1 MSGLERPRDTWSTL
15 LSDLQPSLTSQE
27 IIPIPNESKFHKA
40 FVELCTDV
48 RERDPQ
54 RLLAR
59 FLRQHDQIIAFIGAL
74 DDSIGLEE
82 SHSLSSLFWSVAFT
96 TVQVSCLRKI
106 SIRTQM
112 SVLISI

>member
-1 MSGLERPRDTWSTL
+1 MADPDSPRDTWSAL

-27 IIPIPNESKFHKA
+27 IISILNESKFHKA
-40 FVELCTDV
+40 FVELCIDV
-48 RERDPQ
+48 HERDPQ
-54 RLLAR
+54 RLLAK
-59 FLRQHDQIIAFIGAL
+59 FLRQHDQIIVFIGAL

-82 SHSLSSLFWSVAFT
+82 SHCLNSLFWSVAFT